1 MTRFIHDQFA
11 KGYLKEVLSLKGE
24 VKTSIDIIG
33 EKQEADVYFVPF
45 SQPSPNAISL
55 GLLEQIAT
63 TTCVLEPFRN
73 AVTPREIRSCIEKI
87 CVLCA
92 QTETKA
98 DNENRPLNEGELP
111 VLWILTPTIS
121 QSIILKLNAV
131 SAAKDYLSG
140 VYSLGEILQ
149 TKIIA
154 IHQLPRVPETLWLRM
169 LGKGRVQQQ
178 AISEFRQLPLDDELK
193 ANVLEL
199 IYDMFVRLEANQE
212 LQGEDRELIM
222 ELSPL
227 YQQRLENAT
236 QQGINLGLQQGISQ
250 GIGQGLQQGKRLLI
264 ENLLRFRFG
273 QIDEELSVVIEPL
286 LEIPAEEIS
295 PFLIQFSREEL
306 IARFRN

>member
-11 KGYLKEVLSLKGE
+11 KGYLKEILSLKGE

-33 EKQEADVYFVPF
+33 EKQEGDVYFVPF
-45 SQPSPNAISL
+45 SQPSPNATSL
-55 GLLEQIAT
+55 GLLEKIAT

-92 QTETKA
+92 KTETKA
-98 DNENRPLNEGELP
+98 DNEKRPLNEGELP

-121 QSIILKLNAV
+121 QSIVERLNAV
-131 SAAKDYLSG
+131 SAAKDYLQG

-149 TKIIA
+149 TKIVA

-199 IYDMFVRLEANQE
+199 IYDLFVRLEANRQ
-212 LQGEDRELIM
+212 LNREDTELIM

-236 QQGINLGLQQGISQ
+236 QQGIKQGIS
-250 GIGQGLQQGKRLLI
+250 QGLQQGKRLFI
-264 ENLLRFRFG
+264 ESFLRFRFG
-273 QIDEELSVVIEPL
+273 QVDEELSAIIEPL
-286 LEIPAEEIS
+286 LDVPTEEIP
-295 PFLIQFSREEL
+295 PLVMQFSREEL
-306 IARFRN
+306 IARFRK

>member
-1 MTRFIHDQFA
+1 MPINWYYKSLKVLKKMTRFIHDQFA
-11 KGYLKEVLSLKGE
+11 KGYLREILSLKGE

-45 SQPSPNAISL
+45 SQPSSSGVSL
-55 GLLEQIAT
+55 GILEKIVT
-63 TTCVLEPFRN
+63 TTCVLEPYRN

-92 QTETKA
+92 KTEAKA
-98 DNENRPLNEGELP
+98 DKENRPLNEKELP

-121 QSIILKLNAV
+121 QPMISRLNAF
-131 SAAKDYLSG
+131 SAAKDYLQG
-140 VYSLGEILQ
+140 VYSLGEIWQ

-154 IHQLPRVPETLWLRM
+154 IHQLPRTTETLWLRM
-169 LGKGRVQQQ
+169 LGKGRVQRR

-193 ANVLEL
+193 GNVLEL
-199 IYDMFVRLEANQE
+199 IYDLFVRLESDRG
-212 LQGEDRELIM
+212 LDREDTELIM

-227 YQQRLENAT
+227 YQQRLENAVR
-236 QQGINLGLQQGISQ
+236 
-250 GIGQGLQQGKRLLI
+250 QGKLLLI

-273 QIDEELSVVIEPL
+273 QLDDELSAVIDPL